1 MELEG
6 NRDTFIGVRS
16 LTRAVLGKEPGFVTL
31 GTAGKCGE
39 KGKAFPEPGFDCGR
53 KLPLCRRQLW
63 MLTPC

>member
-16 LTRAVLGKEPGFVTL
+16 LTRAVLGKGPGFVTL